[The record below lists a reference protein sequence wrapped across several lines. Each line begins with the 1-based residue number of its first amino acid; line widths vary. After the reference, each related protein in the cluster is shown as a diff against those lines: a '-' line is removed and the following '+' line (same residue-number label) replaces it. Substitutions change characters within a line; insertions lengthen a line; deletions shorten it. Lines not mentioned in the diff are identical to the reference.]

1 MICSMTG
8 YGRGEVSRKG
18 ICCTVE
24 IKSYNHR
31 YREVIVKLPPFLS
44 PWENGLRNY
53 ILNRNFRGRWEIWV
67 NWEVSDGAENIRVNT
82 ERARK
87 YLDAYKILQKEL
99 GLKND
104 LTLSFIASLPE
115 IISREN
121 SHADPE
127 TVRDILYRAVD
138 NSIVMLQA
146 RKEEEGKHLLK
157 DISARLKILLELIGK
172 TSQRAPRV
180 VENYRQKLFQRV
192 KKFNSSL
199 FLDEGRLAMEVAL
212 FAERSDIT
220 EELIRLRAHGK
231 KFQECLKRNEPVGR
245 ELDFTLQEMQ
255 REINTVG
262 AKSSDLEISQLVIA
276 MKTEV
281 EKIREQVQNI
291 E

>member
-1 MICSMTG
+1 MTG

-18 ICCTVE
+18 IRCTVE

-31 YREVIVKLPPFLS
+31 YRDVVIKLPPILS
-44 PWENGLRNY
+44 PWENELRNY
-53 ILNRNFRGRWEIWV
+53 ILKCNFRGRWEIWV
-67 NWEVSDGAENIRVNT
+67 NWEESGGAENIRINT

-99 GLKND
+99 HLKND

-115 IISREN
+115 IISPEN
-121 SHADPE
+121 SSVVPK
-127 TVRDILYRAVD
+127 TVQDILYRAVD
-138 NSIVMLQA
+138 DSMVMLQA

-157 DISARLKILLELIGK
+157 DISSRLKILLELVDK
-172 TSQRAPRV
+172 TNQRAPQV
-180 VENYRQKLFQRV
+180 VENYRQKLSQRM
-192 KKFNSSL
+192 KQFTRGLALEES
-199 FLDEGRLAMEVAL
+199 RLAMEVAL

-220 EELIRLRAHGK
+220 EELIRLKAHGK
-231 KFQECLKRNEPVGR
+231 KIRECLKRNEPVGR
-245 ELDFTLQEMQ
+245 ELDFILQEMQ
-255 REINTVG
+255 KEINTVG
-262 AKSSDLEISQLVIA
+262 AKSSDVEISQLVIA